1 MRGVGVRRIKNY
13 RPSAAMVVSLIAL
26 FMALGGTSYAAL
38 KLPKNSVGSAQ
49 VINGSL
55 QKADLAK
62 TTAAA
67 LKGNAGP
74 QGAQGTSG
82 PQGAVGAAGP
92 AGATGTAGA
101 AGPAG
106 AIGPPGAT
114 GPIGPTGPTGP
125 TGPAGGAGFAASGP
139 VTVTTTAGGA
149 SDQVG
154 VLPLSGAVLTEIAA
168 SGGLPAERFAQQL
181 VPRAMNFDG
190 IRFGV
195 RLRSTVALGPTI
207 VLVTATLYRGTD
219 SSPNPVPTALSCS
232 LPAFNAAGATLDNY
246 NAASCDG
253 APVHFDV
260 RDSGYIRISS
270 TAITSPAVTTLPLQ
284 ATVALSTG

>member
-1 MRGVGVRRIKNY
+1 MRGVGVRRLKNY

-62 TTAAA
+62 ATAAA

-92 AGATGTAGA
+92 AGATGTPGA

-106 AIGPPGAT
+106 EIGSPGAT
-114 GPIGPTGPTGP
+114 GPS
-125 TGPAGGAGFAASGP
+125 GPAGGAGFAASGP

-149 SDQVG
+149 SAQVG

-195 RLRSTVALGPTI
+195 RLRSTVALGPTV

-219 SSPNPVPTALSCS
+219 SSPNPVPTALTCS

-270 TAITSPAVTTLPLQ
+270 TAIVSPAVTTLPLQ